1 MSRQPRLG
9 GPPACVRRLRE
20 AASRAMT
27 IDALAPWYPW
37 IKAAHLLGA
46 FAWMA
51 GLFYL
56 PRLYVYHCQV
66 APGSAQSEL
75 FKVMER
81 RLLRAIMNPAMIWT
95 WTFGVLL
102 VLTPG
107 IVDWRGGWWHGKLL
121 GILAMTWFH
130 HDLSIARKRFARDA
144 NTRSERGW
152 RIANEVP
159 TLALILIV
167 VMVIVKPF

>member
-1 MSRQPRLG
+1 
-9 GPPACVRRLRE
+9 
-20 AASRAMT
+20 MT
-27 IDALAPWYPW
+27 LDFLAPLYPW
-37 IKAAHLLGA
+37 TKSLHLISV

-56 PRLYVYHCQV
+56 PRLYIYHRGV
-66 APGSAQSEL
+66 PAGDPRSET

-81 RLLRAIMNPAMIWT
+81 RLLRAIMNPAMVAAYL
-95 WTFGVLL
+95 FGITL

-107 IVDWRGGWWHGKLL
+107 VVDWSAGWWHGKVL
-121 GILAMTWFH
+121 GIAVMTWVH
-130 HDLSIARKRFARDA
+130 HDLSRARKAFAADGRPR
-144 NTRSERGW
+144 TERGW
-152 RIANEVP
+152 RILNEVP

>member
-1 MSRQPRLG
+1 
-9 GPPACVRRLRE
+9 
-20 AASRAMT
+20 MT
-27 IDALAPWYPW
+27 LDILAPWYPW
-37 IKAAHLLGA
+37 TKALHLLSV

-56 PRLYVYHCQV
+56 PRLFVYHSQV
-66 APGSAQSEL
+66 PVGSARAEL

-81 RLLRAIMNPAMIWT
+81 RLLRGIMNPAMIAAWL
-95 WTFGVLL
+95 FGTLL

-107 IVDWRGGWWHGKLL
+107 VVDWRAGWWHGKLA
-121 GILAMTWFH
+121 GIVVMTVFH
-130 HDLSIARKRFARDA
+130 HHLGLARKDLLADRR
-144 NTRSERGW
+144 RHSERYW
-152 RIANEVP
+152 RAMNEVP

>member
-1 MSRQPRLG
+1 MMNDPYG
-9 GPPACVRRLRE
+9 WVKVVHV
-20 AASRAMT
+20 
-27 IDALAPWYPW
+27 LA
-37 IKAAHLLGA
+37 IIS
-46 FAWMA
+46 WMA

-66 APGSAQSEL
+66 EKGSAQSEL

-95 WTFGVLL
+95 YCFAILL

-107 IVDWRGGWWHGKLL
+107 VVDWSSGWWWGKVI
-121 GILAMTWFH
+121 GITALTWAH
-130 HDLSIARKRFARDA
+130 HDLARARKAFAEDR
-144 NTRSERGW
+144 NTRSERNW

-167 VMVIVKPF
+167 IMIIVKPF

>member
-1 MSRQPRLG
+1 
-9 GPPACVRRLRE
+9 
-20 AASRAMT
+20 MT
-27 IDALAPWYPW
+27 IEALAPWYLW
-37 IKAAHLLGA
+37 MKSAHLLGV

-66 APGSAQSEL
+66 VPGSAQSEL

-81 RLLRAIMNPAMIWT
+81 RLLRAIMNPAMIWA
-95 WTFGVLL
+95 WCFGTLL

-107 IVDWRGGWWHGKLL
+107 VVDWGAGWWHGKMLGLL
-121 GILAMTWFH
+121 TMTWLH
-130 HDLSIARKRFARDA
+130 HDLSIARKRFERDA
-144 NTRSERGW
+144 NTRSERAW
-152 RIANEVP
+152 RMMNEVP

>member
-1 MSRQPRLG
+1 
-9 GPPACVRRLRE
+9 
-20 AASRAMT
+20 MT
-27 IDALAPWYPW
+27 IEALAPWYLW
-37 IKAAHLLGA
+37 TKSAHLLSV

-56 PRLYVYHCQV
+56 PRLYVYHCQ
-66 APGSAQSEL
+66 AATGSAQSEL

-81 RLLRAIMNPAMIWT
+81 RLLRAIMNPAMVSAWI
-95 WTFGVLL
+95 FGTLL

-107 IVDWRGGWWHGKLL
+107 IVDWKAGWWHGKML
-121 GILAMTWFH
+121 GLLAMTWFH
-130 HDLSIARKRFARDA
+130 HDLSIARKRFERDE
-144 NTRSERGW
+144 NRRSERGW